1 MFCRFMVKSMKFTNL
16 EKGMFTYVTLFSSA
30 GVGCFGL
37 KELDFKCIATAELI
51 EKRINIQ
58 KINNKCK
65 YESGYISGDLTTD
78 ETHRRLYTEISHFKK
93 IEKIKDIDLII
104 ATPPCQGMSVANHKK
119 KEELGRNSLVVE
131 SLKIVKDQTP
141 RFFIFENVSA
151 FLKSIC
157 TDTDGIDKPIKDAI
171 NANLSGDYLIE
182 SKIINLKNYGANSS
196 RTRTLIIGVRR
207 DQQGVTP
214 LDLFPEY
221 RTERTLKDV
230 IGHLP
235 SLNEM
240 GEFSKNDI
248 YHSFRPYKEEMFPWI
263 KATPYGKS
271 AFDNKDDKLK
281 PHKIVD
287 GQIIINQSKNG
298 DKYQRQQ
305 WDKVAPCIHTRSD
318 CLPSQNTVHPVDNRV
333 FSIRELMLMMSI
345 PNTFKW
351 VSPELLPS
359 NDADYTT
366 KYAFRKNNEMNI
378 RQCIGEAVPTAV
390 LSAIGNN
397 ILKSN
402 NKKLKK
408 SQIENIIKKNNLSKI
423 SNLYNF
429 IENNWREYTQQD
441 MYKICEL
448 SNAER
453 LNTAAYYTDREICFS
468 AISPLPDIKSDTIHI
483 LEPSVGAGN
492 FLLQIIKKYQGKT
505 LIIDCVDINEGSIT
519 ICKLLADKYILDKNV
534 TINYYCS
541 DFLLW
546 DKNKKYDIVIGNPPY
561 MKVDKCLL
569 AKYRLGMRNQKTS
582 NIFSFFIERCCS
594 YANYVSLIIPK
605 SLLNSP
611 EYKETRDLLEELT
624 LIHINDYNE
633 KAFDVKIETISI
645 TLQTKKTKK
654 NNNLSVYSYLNKE
667 FIHIEKRYLIHSYFN
682 SWLLYR
688 NEWFDE
694 IFNTLEFGKF
704 KVFRDRQITKK
715 HTAYTGNY
723 RVIKSRNIG
732 HGEIIDIHNYDSY
745 VDNINDF
752 AVKKYLNSNVIL
764 VPNLT
769 YNPRAA
775 RLPNNCI
782 ADGSA
787 AILYSNDEIRED
799 YISYFSS
806 SEFNK
811 FYRIARNYGT
821 RSMNI
826 DSVSVNYFGVKK

>member
-1 MFCRFMVKSMKFTNL
+1 MKFANL
-16 EKGMFTYVTLFSSA
+16 EERMLTYVTLFSSA

-37 KELDFKCIATAELI
+37 KELGFECIATAELI

-65 YESGYISGDLTTD
+65 YESGYILGDLTTD
-78 ETHRRLYTEISHFKK
+78 ETHKRLYSEISYFKK
-93 IEKIKDIDLII
+93 IEKIKDIDVII

-131 SLKIVKDQTP
+131 SLKIVKDQKP

-157 TDTDGIDKPIKDAI
+157 TDTDGVDKPIKDAI
-171 NANLSGDYLIE
+171 NTNLSGDYLIE

-196 RTRTLIIGVRR
+196 RTRTLVIGVRR

-221 RTERTLKDV
+221 RIEKTLKDV

-240 GEFSKNDI
+240 GEFSKSDI
-248 YHSFRPYKEEMFPWI
+248 YHSFRPYKEDMYPWI

-271 AFDNKDDKLK
+271 AFDNKEDKLK
-281 PHKIVD
+281 PHKIID
-287 GQIIINQSKNG
+287 GQIVVNQSKNG
-298 DKYQRQQ
+298 DKYQRQL

-345 PNTFKW
+345 PDSFKW
-351 VSPELLPS
+351 VSPELLP
-359 NDADYTT
+359 NNNADYAE
-366 KYAFRKNNEMNI
+366 KNAFRKNNEMNI
-378 RQCIGEAVPTAV
+378 RQCIGEAVPTAIF
-390 LSAIGNN
+390 SAIGKN
-397 ILKSN
+397 ILKLN

-408 SQIENIIKKNNLSKI
+408 SEIEIIIKKNNLTDI
-423 SNLYNF
+423 SNLCHF
-429 IENNWREYTQQD
+429 IEQNWCKYSQQD

-492 FLLQIIKKYQGKT
+492 FLLQIIKKYQGKK
-505 LIIDCVDINEGSIT
+505 LIIDCIDINEGSIK
-519 ICKLLADKYILDKNV
+519 ICKLLADKYISDENV

-546 DKNKKYDIVIGNPPY
+546 DANKKYDIVIGNPPY
-561 MKVDKCLL
+561 MKVDKVLL
-569 AKYRLGMRNQKTS
+569 PKYRLGMRNQKTS
-582 NIFSFFIERCCS
+582 NIFSFFIERCCD

-605 SLLNSP
+605 SLLNAP

-654 NNNLSVYSYLNKE
+654 ENNVSIYSYLNKE
-667 FIHIEKRYLIHSYFN
+667 FINIDKKYLIHSYFN

-694 IFNTLEFGKF
+694 VFNTLEFGKF

-715 HTAYTGNY
+715 HTDNTGIY

-732 HGEIIDIHNYDSY
+732 HGEVINIENYDSY
-745 VDNINDF
+745 IDNINDF
-752 AVKKYLNSNVIL
+752 AVKKYLNSDVIL

-769 YNPRAA
+769 YNPRAT
-775 RLPNNCI
+775 RLPKNSI

-787 AILYSNDEIRED
+787 AILYSNDEIKDD

-806 SEFNK
+806 DEFNK